1 MTRKFGRTRG
11 GMTVAVCS
19 HCKTEGALK
28 KRDAG
33 LETEHYYCSV
43 CKGEKW
49 PDEIESYTYGIG
61 VYQNAQGETKYC
73 HHNYRKNP
81 EKETVHRASLDKA
94 RQAKRGLSRRETSL
108 LRRLRD

>member
-1 MTRKFGRTRG
+1 
-11 GMTVAVCS
+11 MTVAVCS
-19 HCKTEGALK
+19 HCKQEGSLK
-28 KRDAG
+28 KRDSG

-61 VYQNAQGETKYC
+61 SYINARGERKYA
-73 HHNYRKNP
+73 HHNYRKDP
-81 EKETVHRASLDKA
+81 EKGKRQKEQLSNA
-94 RQAKRGLSRRETSL
+94 RKAKRGLSRRESSL